1 METFTN
7 LNSAVILDYILAL
20 GWKVLGALALW
31 IIGRWLIGFVV
42 RHLRTALNKRAVDP
56 TLVRYSLS
64 ILNITLNILLVI
76 GILGYFGIQTT
87 TFAALFAATG
97 VAIGLAW
104 SGLLAN
110 LAAGVFLIILRPFKV
125 GDFVSGGGIT
135 GTVTEIGL
143 FATTIDTPDNIQTIV
158 GNNKI
163 LSDNIQN
170 FSANAY
176 RRVDLQ
182 AQLSSTTD
190 PKQAAALLKA
200 AIAQIPNVLATPAI
214 DIEVIELNL
223 MGTVIAVRPYTHN
236 DSYWQVYFDT
246 NYVIQDVLGKAG
258 FIAPAP
264 SQNIVINQKPDQ
276 I

>member
-7 LNSAVILDYILAL
+7 FDSAIIMAYITSFA
-20 GWKVLGALALW
+20 WKVLGALALW
-31 IIGRWLIGFVV
+31 IVGRWLINFVV
-42 RHLRTALNKRAVDP
+42 RQLRNILTKKAIDP
-56 TLVRYSLS
+56 TLTRYGLS

-125 GDFVSGGGIT
+125 SDFISAGGIT

-143 FATTIDTPDNIQTIV
+143 FATTIDTPDNVQTIV

-170 FSANAY
+170 FTSNAF

-182 AQLSSTTD
+182 AQLSSSTD
-190 PKQAAALLKA
+190 PKVAAELLRA
-200 AIAQIPNVLATPAI
+200 AIQQIPNVLQTPPV
-214 DIEVIELNL
+214 DIEVLELNL

-236 DSYWQVYFDT
+236 DNYWQVYFDT
-246 NYVIQDVLGKAG
+246 NYVIQDTLSKAG
-258 FIAPAP
+258 FTPPTP
-264 SQNIVINQKPDQ
+264 SQNIVVQQQPTQN
-276 I
+276 

>member
-1 METFTN
+1 MESFN
-7 LNSAVILDYILAL
+7 FDSAVALAYITAV
-20 GWKVLGALALW
+20 GWKILGALALW
-31 IIGRWLIGFVV
+31 IIGRWLINFSV
-42 RHLRTALNKRAVDP
+42 RHLRALFIKKQTDP
-56 TLVRYSLS
+56 TLVRYGLS

-87 TFAALFAATG
+87 TFAALFAAAG
-97 VAIGLAW
+97 VAIGMAW

-125 GDFVSGGGIT
+125 GDFISGGGIT

-163 LSDNIQN
+163 LGDNIQN
-170 FSANAY
+170 FSANSF

-190 PKQAAALLKA
+190 PKEAAALLKA
-200 AIAQIPNVLATPAI
+200 AIQNIPNVLSTPAV
-214 DIEVIELNL
+214 DIEVLELNL
-223 MGTVIAVRPYTHN
+223 MGTVVAVRPYTHN
-236 DSYWQVYFDT
+236 DNYWQVYFDT
-246 NYVIQDVLGKAG
+246 NYTIQKVLGEAG

-264 SQNIVINQKPDQ
+264 SQNIVIKNADPS
-276 I
+276 

>member
-1 METFTN
+1 MEQLTRFDST
-7 LNSAVILDYILAL
+7 VILAYISSFA
-20 GWKVLGALALW
+20 WKVLGALALW
-31 IIGRWLIGFVV
+31 IIGRWLINFSI
-42 RHLRTALNKRAVDP
+42 RHMRNILTNRSVDP
-56 TLVRYSLS
+56 TLVRYGLS
-64 ILNITLNILLVI
+64 FLNITLNILLVI

-125 GDFVSGGGIT
+125 GDFISAGGII

-143 FATTIDTPDNIQTIV
+143 FATTIDTMDNIQTIV

-170 FSANAY
+170 FTSNAF

-182 AQLSSTTD
+182 AQLSSSTD
-190 PKQAAALLKA
+190 PKEAAALLKA
-200 AIAQIPNVLATPAI
+200 AIEKIPNVLQTPAV
-214 DIEVIELNL
+214 DVEVLEINL
-223 MGTVIAVRPYTHN
+223 IGTIIAVRPYTHN
-236 DSYWQVYFDT
+236 DHYWQVYFDT

-264 SQNIVINQKPDQ
+264 TQNVVVHQSNPS
-276 I
+276 

>member
-1 METFTN
+1 MQSLTN
-7 LNSAVILDYILAL
+7 LDSAVILGYITSF
-20 GWKVLGALALW
+20 GWKILGALALW
-31 IIGRWLIGFVV
+31 IIGRWLINFSI
-42 RHLRTALNKRAVDP
+42 RHLRNLLNSRSVDP
-56 TLVRYSLS
+56 TLVRYGLS
-64 ILNITLNILLVI
+64 FLNITLNILLVI

-125 GDFVSGGGIT
+125 GDFITAGGIT

-143 FATTIDTPDNIQTIV
+143 FATTIDTMDNIQTIV

-170 FSANAY
+170 FTSNAY

-182 AQLSSTTD
+182 AQLSASTD
-190 PKQAAALLKA
+190 PKEAAALLKE
-200 AIAQIPNVLATPAI
+200 AISLIPNVLSTPAI
-214 DIEVIELNL
+214 DVEVLEINL

-236 DSYWQVYFDT
+236 DNYWQVYFDT
-246 NYVIQDVLGKAG
+246 NYTIQDVLGKAG
-258 FIAPAP
+258 FVAPAP
-264 SQNIVINQKPDQ
+264 SQNIVVHQPSTPN
-276 I
+276 

>member
-1 METFTN
+1 MATSFSFD
-7 LNSAVILDYILAL
+7 SAVIIAYASSVA
-20 GWKVLGALALW
+20 WKVLGALALW
-31 IIGRWLIGFVV
+31 IIGRWLIGFTVNQ
-42 RHLRTALNKRAVDP
+42 LRKALNNRKVDP
-56 TLVRYSLS
+56 TLTRYGLS

-87 TFAALFAATG
+87 TFAALFAAAG

-125 GDFVSGGGIT
+125 GDFISAGGVT

-143 FATTIDTPDNIQTIV
+143 FATTVDTPDNINTII

-170 FSANAY
+170 FSANQY

-182 AQLSSTTD
+182 AQLSASTD
-190 PKQAAALLKA
+190 PKAAAALLRD
-200 AIAQIPNVLATPAI
+200 AISQIPNVLQTPVV

-236 DSYWQVYFDT
+236 DNYWQVYFDT
-246 NYVIQDVLGKAG
+246 NYTIQKVLGEAG
-258 FIAPAP
+258 FTAPAP
-264 SQNIVINQKPDQ
+264 TQNIVVQQSPQ
-276 I
+276 S

>member
-1 METFTN
+1 MENFTN
-7 LNSAVILDYILAL
+7 FDSAVILAYATNFI
-20 GWKVLGALALW
+20 WKILGALVLW
-31 IIGRWLIGFVV
+31 VVGRWLIGFVL
-42 RHLRTALNKRAVDP
+42 RHLRAMLTKKAIDP
-56 TLVRYSLS
+56 TLVRYGLS

-76 GILGYFGIQTT
+76 GILGYFGIETT

-125 GDFVSGGGIT
+125 GDSITAGGT
-135 GTVTEIGL
+135 AGTVTEIGL
-143 FATTIDTPDNIQTIV
+143 FSTTINTPDNIQTIV

-170 FSANAY
+170 FSTNAY

-182 AQLSSTTD
+182 AQLAANTD

-200 AIAQIPNVLATPAI
+200 AIQQIPNVLSNPAV
-214 DIEVIELNL
+214 DIEVLEINL
-223 MGTVIAVRPYTHN
+223 MGTVLTVRPYTHN
-236 DSYWQVYFDT
+236 DHYWQVYFDT
-246 NYVIQDVLGKAG
+246 NYVIQDTLGKAG
-258 FIAPAP
+258 FTAPTP
-264 SQNIVINQKPDQ
+264 TQNIVVQQPPQ
-276 I
+276 AL